1 MIRIL
6 TVDIETSPILA
17 HTWGIWNVNVGINQ
31 IMEPTEMLCF
41 AAKWYGEGE
50 VMFSSSFADGKE
62 EMLDKIW
69 NLLDE
74 ADAVVSYNGQRFDIP
89 IIQQAFLEAG
99 MLPPAPYK
107 QIDLLR
113 TAKSQFRWP
122 SNKLDYVTQALG
134 IGAKVKHEG
143 HQLWTDC
150 LMGIPEAWAKMER
163 YNRQD
168 VTLTEKLFTKF
179 KPWIKSLP
187 NAALYQEEGEELSC
201 PGCGNSEW
209 LRPRGFAF
217 TSVSKYQRYRCSKCG
232 RWCRGNTNLA
242 DLKTKGVN
250 VT

>member
-1 MIRIL
+1 MIKIL
-6 TVDIETSPILA
+6 TLDLETSPLLS

-31 IMEPTEMLCF
+31 IMEPTEVLCW
-41 AAKWYGEGE
+41 AAKWYDEDE
-50 VMFSSSFADGKE
+50 VMFSSSFGDGKKD
-62 EMLDKIW
+62 MLDKIW
-69 NLLDE
+69 NLLEE
-74 ADAVVSYNGQRFDIP
+74 ADAVVHYNGTRFDIP
-89 IIQQAFLEAG
+89 HLNREFLEAG

-143 HQLWTDC
+143 HQLWVDC
-150 LMGIPEAWAKMER
+150 MMGDVKAWAKMEK

-187 NAALYQEEGEELSC
+187 NAALYQDDTEELAC
-201 PGCGNSEW
+201 PACGRSDT
-209 LRPRGFAF
+209 LHPRGFAF
-217 TSVSKYQRYRCSKCG
+217 TAVSKFQRYRCDCG
-232 RWCRGNTNLA
+232 RWCRGNTNLV
-242 DLKTKGVN
+242 DRKTKGVN